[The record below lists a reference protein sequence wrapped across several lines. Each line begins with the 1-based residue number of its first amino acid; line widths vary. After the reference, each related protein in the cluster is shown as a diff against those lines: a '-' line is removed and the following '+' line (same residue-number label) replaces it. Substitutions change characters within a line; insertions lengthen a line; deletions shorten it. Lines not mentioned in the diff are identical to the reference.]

1 MQAYVKKV
9 KIVPELDLSLFEQQ
23 LGSIPK
29 EFGKFMDDLRKP
41 FDDLQKD
48 FTINVEKNEDIN
60 KTETNKVVNKVETI
74 EEPLTVKPE
83 PITKRKNQ
91 VIMEEKVRDKVESQ
105 NSSKIDSEAII
116 KEINKGLEKESYL
129 SQKGASNSEIIIND
143 FFKGL
148 QKELQFTPEAKGKTI
163 KLERIDELDKLIKYL
178 EESGNKIEYAISGLK
193 EDLTEVEGYEYYQQ
207 NQQDVA
213 QLEANKK
220 EIARLKLSGKD
231 DAATLNKIE
240 ELKEA
245 NEKLDERIRSF
256 DVIKDDFKE
265 MIAILSSIEELD
277 AKYNDLWKDK
287 EEAEEEKEDL
297 KSGLESGDGGGSGDD
312 VDWEAVGEKVGS
324 MISSA
329 ITGILTSYIDMWGDI
344 LKGALEEFDRMSQ
357 YSLDTSLRVNS
368 EAREQA
374 LMYGLSDAQN
384 YALTR
389 TKEEMGIS
397 SEEDMLMMTPA
408 QQERFAE
415 RIGYYS
421 DQYTQISNEGL
432 FAKYEE
438 YQAAVQEFQNEFQM
452 EVIEFFAQNKDTI
465 ITVMNFIM
473 DVMSALL
480 DAVTWIVD
488 ALGGDD
494 VRTEKEN
501 SAIVSDTINSYSVA
515 NNNSTN
521 VKIDNSFT
529 NIPVKDQQ
537 QYVKAGQKV
546 NEQLINALDG
556 RLGG

>member
-1 MQAYVKKV
+1 MQTYVKKV
-9 KIVPELDLSLFEQQ
+9 RILPELDLSFFERQ

-29 EFGKFMDDLRKP
+29 EFGKLMDDLRKP

-48 FTINVEKNEDIN
+48 FSINIEKNEDVN
-60 KTETNKVVNKVETI
+60 RTETNKVINKI
-74 EEPLTVKPE
+74 
-83 PITKRKNQ
+83 
-91 VIMEEKVRDKVESQ
+91 ESQ
-105 NSSKIDSEAII
+105 NDPVIDSKAII
-116 KEINKGLEKESYL
+116 KEINRDLEKESYL
-129 SQKGASNSEIIIND
+129 NQKGASNAKIAIHD

-148 QKELQFTPEAKGKTI
+148 QKELQFTPEARNKTI
-163 KLERIDELDKLIKYL
+163 KLERIEELDKLIQYL
-178 EESGNKIEYAISGLK
+178 EESGNKVETAISELK
-193 EDLTEVEGYEYYQQ
+193 QDLTKVEGYDLYQK

-213 QLEANKK
+213 SLEANRK
-220 EIARLKLSGKD
+220 EIASLKLSGKSD
-231 DAATLNKIE
+231 DKTLDRIE
-240 ELKEA
+240 ELKDT
-245 NEKLDERIRSF
+245 NLKLEERIRSF
-256 DVIKDDFKE
+256 DVIKEDFKE

-287 EEAEEEKEDL
+287 EEAREEKEDL
-297 KSGLESGDGGGSGDD
+297 EFNFQSGDNGGGGGGFKI
-312 VDWEAVGEKVGS
+312 DWKSIGRTIGS
-324 MISSA
+324 AISSA
-329 ITGILTSYIDMWGDI
+329 ITGVLSMYIDMWKDI
-344 LKGALEEFDRMSQ
+344 VKGALDEFDRMSQ
-357 YSLDTSLRVNS
+357 YSLDTSLRVNT

-384 YALTR
+384 YALTK
-389 TKEEMGIS
+389 TWEEMNIK
-397 SEEDMLMMTPA
+397 SEEDMLYLRPE

-421 DQYTQISNEGL
+421 DQYTQISNKGL
-432 FAKYEE
+432 FEKYEE

-452 EVIEFFAQNKDTI
+452 EVIEFFAENKDTI
-465 ITVMNFIM
+465 VKVMEFMM

-488 ALGGDD
+488 TLGGDK
-494 VRTEKEN
+494 VRSEKEN

-515 NNNSTN
+515 NNTSTN

>member
-1 MQAYVKKV
+1 MQSYVKKV

-48 FTINVEKNEDIN
+48 FTVNVEKNEDVN
-60 KTETNKVVNKVETI
+60 KTETNKVVNKIENI

-83 PITKRKNQ
+83 PISKRKNQ
-91 VIMEEKVRDKVESQ
+91 VIQEEKVRDDYEGQ
-105 NSSKIDSEAII
+105 NSSKIDYEAII
-116 KEINKGLEKESYL
+116 KEINKGLEKKSYL
-129 SQKGASNSEIIIND
+129 GQNGFSNGEIIIND

-148 QKELQFTPEAKGKTI
+148 QKELQFTPEAKGKNI
-163 KLERIDELDKLIKYL
+163 NLERIDELDKLIKYL

-193 EDLTEVEGYEYYQQ
+193 EGLTGVEGYEYYQQ
-207 NQQDVA
+207 KQQNVS
-213 QLEANKK
+213 QLEANEK
-220 EIARLKLSGKD
+220 EIARLELSGKD

-245 NEKLDERIRSF
+245 NEKLEERIRSF
-256 DVIKDDFKE
+256 DIIKYDFKE
-265 MIAILSSIEELD
+265 MVAILSSIEELD
-277 AKYNDLWKDK
+277 LKYNDLWKNK
-287 EEAEEEKEDL
+287 EKAEEEKEDL
-297 KSGLESGDGGGSGDD
+297 ESDLKSGDGGSGDE
-312 VDWEAVGEKVGS
+312 VDWEEVGEQVGQK
-324 MISSA
+324 ISSA
-329 ITGILTSYIDMWGDI
+329 ITKILTSYINMWGDI

-357 YSLDTSLRVNS
+357 YSLDTSLRVNT

-374 LMYGLSDAQN
+374 LMYGLSDSQN
-384 YALTR
+384 YALIR
-389 TKEEMGIS
+389 TKEEMGIT

-421 DQYTQISNEGL
+421 DQYTQISNEDL
-432 FAKYEE
+432 FSKYEE

-452 EVIEFFAQNKDTI
+452 EVIEFFAKNKDTI
-465 ITVMNFIM
+465 ITIMNFIM
-473 DVMSALL
+473 DVMSSLL
-480 DAVTWIVD
+480 EAVTWIVD

-501 SAIVSDTINSYSVA
+501 SSIVSDTINSYSVA

-537 QYVKAGQKV
+537 QYIKAGQKV

>member
-83 PITKRKNQ
+83 SVSKRKTQ
-91 VIMEEKVRDKVESQ
+91 IIQEEKVKDKAEGQ
-105 NSSKIDSEAII
+105 NGSKIDSEAII

-129 SQKGASNSEIIIND
+129 SQNGASNKEIIIND

-148 QKELQFTPEAKGKTI
+148 QRELQFTPEAKGKTI

-178 EESGNKIEYAISGLK
+178 EESGNKIESAISGLK
-193 EDLTEVEGYEYYQQ
+193 EDLTSVNGYEYYQQ

-213 QLEANKK
+213 QLEANQK

-256 DVIKDDFKE
+256 DIIKGDFKE

-297 KSGLESGDGGGSGDD
+297 ESGLESGDGGGPGDE
-312 VDWEAVGEKVGS
+312 VDWEAVGEKVGQ

-329 ITGILTSYIDMWGDI
+329 ITKILTSYIDMWGDI

-432 FAKYEE
+432 FSKYEE

>member
-23 LGSIPK
+23 MGSIPK
-29 EFGKFMDDLRKP
+29 EFGKFTDDLRKP

-48 FTINVEKNEDIN
+48 FTISIEKNEDIN
-60 KTETNKVVNKVETI
+60 KTETNKVVNKVENI

-83 PITKRKNQ
+83 NVSKRKTQ
-91 VIMEEKVRDKVESQ
+91 IVQEEKVRDKAEGQ

-129 SQKGASNSEIIIND
+129 GQNGASNTEIIIND

-148 QKELQFTPEAKGKTI
+148 QKELQFTPESKGKTI

-178 EESGNKIEYAISGLK
+178 EESGNKIESVISGLK
-193 EDLTEVEGYEYYQQ
+193 EELTKTEGYDLYQQ

-213 QLEANKK
+213 QLEANQK
-220 EIARLKLSGKD
+220 EIARLKLSGKN
-231 DAATLNKIE
+231 DAATLNRIE
-240 ELKEA
+240 ELKES
-245 NEKLDERIRSF
+245 NERLEERIRSF

-265 MIAILSSIEELD
+265 MNDILSSIEDLD
-277 AKYNDLWKDK
+277 SEYIDLLKDK

-297 KSGLESGDGGGSGDD
+297 ESGLESGNGGGPEDE
-312 VDWEAVGEKVGS
+312 VNWEEIGEKVGQ

-329 ITGILTSYIDMWGDI
+329 ITGILSKYVDMWKDI

-374 LMYGLSDAQN
+374 LMYGLSDSQN

-432 FAKYEE
+432 FSKYEE

-488 ALGGDD
+488 ALGGED

-537 QYVKAGQKV
+537 QYIKAGQKV